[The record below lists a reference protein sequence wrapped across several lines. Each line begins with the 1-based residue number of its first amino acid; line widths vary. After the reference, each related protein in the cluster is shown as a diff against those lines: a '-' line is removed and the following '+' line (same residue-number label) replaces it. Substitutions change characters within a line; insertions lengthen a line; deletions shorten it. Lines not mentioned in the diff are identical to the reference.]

1 MAVRYNQFATSPS
14 PAAGGTTALA
24 TNASPVNVSTT
35 AQPNVGNVLTATSG
49 TDADWAAPS
58 GLSHD
63 PTVRSAS
70 FTAQVGKI
78 HVVSATLTVTMP
90 AGPVDGDIV
99 GVQAINNGSPDISFS
114 AGGTSFFTAYQS
126 ATAMYFRGRNLSLLW
141 RYSSI
146 FSGWVEIGG
155 SWSSLLGGSLGP
167 VANTFLATDASANS
181 VRISPGSDTLIGR
194 SGSNPLAPLS
204 LLNGDSVL
212 GRVEGGQLQELRP
225 YNVGHNLYSDSFTT
239 SNTDTG
245 SQAAWMSSVAGYR
258 APFIAWEGSADLIV
272 RGMDAASASDNF
284 RQDKLI
290 LNNTAEL
297 GANTFKNIVW
307 SMEDTGAINVYRVR
321 HSGSVPSTGFSEYI
335 QAPGEAVVLRYGWGG
350 RWWLSALPPSG
361 RIDRKL
367 ATTSATPAII
377 HTFTTRTNSRVIS
390 YKVQVEALETVGTP
404 GRAALYDIAAL
415 FHRDGAGTVVQKG
428 ATAFLA
434 TIEDNAA
441 WDVTFTIS
449 GTTIQMKVTGDG
461 TDTVQWRVVGNI
473 TEHG

>member
-1 MAVRYNQFATSPS
+1 MAPTPKRYLQKGTSPS
-14 PAAGGTTALA
+14 PQSGGAAELA
-24 TNASPVNVSTT
+24 TATAPVNIYLATAPVAGQVLQAFSPTSALWATPVSGG
-35 AQPNVGNVLTATSG
+35 VV
-49 TDADWAAPS
+49 D
-58 GLSHD
+58 D
-63 PTVRSAS
+63 PTVRTGSFIATVNTRYFLSTSSGYFDVYFPAS
-70 FTAQVGKI
+70 PAQ
-78 HVVSATLTVTMP
+78 
-90 AGPVDGDIV
+90 GDIV
-99 GVQAINNGSPDISFS
+99 AFVGVGT
-114 AGGTSFFTAYQS
+114 GTSFMAFQTNPHSIRQSWNGNLYAFGWGFRAAGLDVAFRFTGSVWEGFLSTASQLLLKGYG
-126 ATAMYFRGRNLSLLW
+126 ATRN
-141 RYSSI
+141 I
-146 FSGWVEIGG
+146 FVGDNFNRPDV
-155 SWSSLLGGSLGP
+155 LQLP
-167 VANTFLATDASANS
+167 
-181 VRISPGSDTLIGR
+181 
-194 SGSNPLAPLS
+194 
-204 LLNGDSVL
+204 NGDGIP
-212 GRVEGGQLQELRP
+212 GRVESGEIQELRP

-361 RIDRKL
+361 RVDRKL
-367 ATTSATPAII
+367 ATTSVTPAII
-377 HTFTTRTNSRVIS
+377 HTYTTRTNSRVIS
-390 YKVQVEALETVGTP
+390 YKVQVQARKTVGTTV
-404 GRAALYDIAAL
+404 GDSALFDIAVL
-415 FHRDGAGTVVQKG
+415 CERSSAGTVVVKDVAFVNGPYKDAG
-428 ATAFLA
+428 AVG
-434 TIEDNAA
+434 

-449 GTTIQMKVTGDG
+449 GSDIQMNVVGDAL
-461 TDTVQWRVVGNI
+461 DTIQWRVTGNI